1 MENITDSSIS
11 KQQFNLL
18 IQVDQDMAP
27 LQKKN
32 RSKVHGID
40 ENKLRLDGE
49 KHIDLWE
56 KGELFPIDPKTNLH
70 PDFKSITGLVKYLC
84 HGKQGLLGYCESLK
98 GNYTEVIER
107 NNYLEMRKNHLEMR
121 NNHLGMMHYG
131 LVGTIN
137 QLQINDPNQ

>member
-40 ENKLRLDGE
+40 ENKLRLDAA
-49 KHIDLWE
+49 KHIDLWA

-70 PDFKSITGLVKYLC
+70 SDFKTITGLVKFLC
-84 HGKQGLLGYCESLK
+84 HGKQ
-98 GNYTEVIER
+98 VFWDIVR
-107 NNYLEMRKNHLEMR
+107 
-121 NNHLGMMHYG
+121 
-131 LVGTIN
+131 V
-137 QLQINDPNQ
+137 